1 MVPMPERVILASA
14 SASRAQLL
22 LAAGVTAEVEP
33 SLVDEEPIKRQVRVS
48 GGSAVDCAL
57 LLAQEK
63 ARAVSA
69 RHLDALVIG
78 ADQILVLGDRWF
90 DKPASVAAARE
101 QLGSLCGRSHVLAT
115 AACVVHD
122 GNVLWHG
129 TSEPVLTMREFSDAF
144 LEAYLTAEGTA
155 TLGSVGSYCIE
166 GRGVQLFSGIDGDY
180 FAILGLPLLPLLGFL
195 RERGVI
201 AS

>member
-1 MVPMPERVILASA
+1 MPERVVLASA

-22 LAAGVTAEVEP
+22 LAAGVAVEVEP
-33 SLVDEEPIKRQVRVS
+33 SGIDEEAVKRQVRGS
-48 GGSAVDCAL
+48 GGLAIDCAL
-57 LLAQEK
+57 CLAQEK

-69 RHLDALVIG
+69 RQGNALVIG

-90 DKPASVAAARE
+90 DKPASVEAARE
-101 QLGSLCGRSHVLAT
+101 QLRMLCGRRHVLAT

-122 GNVLWHG
+122 GNVLWRG
-129 TSEPVLTMREFSDAF
+129 TSEPALTMRAFSDAF
-144 LEAYLTAEGTA
+144 LEAYLTAEGEA
-155 TLGSVGSYCIE
+155 VLGSVGSYRIE